1 MSILGFERAQRART
15 LQTALCFALA
25 SCAPS
30 VANRDVV
37 SPTTDDA
44 RASDP
49 PETPSTEHPTHDPT
63 DARAADATPTDA
75 NPDDAV
81 RLVRSPDGDAHV
93 TSGRAARRP
102 GPETWFPCDAA
113 VDAFCACLTET
124 EGRFELV
131 GTVTGRLPREIPE
144 ASGMVTSRFD
154 DAVLW
159 THNDSGHD
167 AVLFAVHEDGTLL
180 ARLELTSARGR
191 LRNRDFEDLAAGPCD
206 ARDNARSCL
215 YVGDFGDNE
224 LNAPSVHVHRLR
236 EPDPTSRRAQP
247 PTDPRSATS
256 VARVETME
264 LTFPDGARDTEAMVV
279 DDHGT
284 VWLLTK
290 RPPNGRF
297 RLYSAPFRASSRAT
311 LTFHGEVSLAPL
323 GMIASLSMFTAAD
336 LHPRC
341 GLVGAYYGG
350 AFAMRVEAANVA
362 AAVGSELVP
371 IPTGRGLQNET
382 VAFTADGY
390 RHAMEGESAPIH
402 RFRCVARSD

>member
-1 MSILGFERAQRART
+1 MQAEGVSTWTTHAIARRASYPAAMTLHRFPRARRAS
-15 LQTALCFALA
+15 TALCFALVG
-25 SCAPS
+25 CAPS
-30 VANRDVV
+30 VANRDVA
-37 SPTTDDA
+37 SPTTAAASAEDTRAPDA
-44 RASDP
+44 RTSSPERTTPDPNATREAPVAASDA
-49 PETPSTEHPTHDPT
+49 TLGDP
-63 DARAADATPTDA
+63 
-75 NPDDAV
+75 
-81 RLVRSPDGDAHV
+81 
-93 TSGRAARRP
+93 
-102 GPETWFPCDAA
+102 A
-113 VDAFCACLTET
+113 VDALCACLTET
-124 EGRFELV
+124 EGHFELV
-131 GTVTGRLPREIPE
+131 GTVTGRLPAEIPE

-154 DAVLW
+154 DAVSW
-159 THNDSGHD
+159 THNDSGHA
-167 AVLFAVHEDGTLL
+167 AVLYAVHEDGTLL
-180 ARLELTSARGR
+180 ARLELASSRGP
-191 LRNRDFEDLAAGPCD
+191 LTNRDFEDLAAGPCD
-206 ARDNARSCL
+206 AADRSRSCL

-236 EPDPTSRRAQP
+236 EPDPSSRRGQP
-247 PTDPRSATS
+247 PTARSAPS

-279 DDHGT
+279 DDHGA

-350 AFAMRVEAANVA
+350 AFAMRVATTNLA
-362 AAVGSELVP
+362 AAADAELTP

-382 VAFTADGY
+382 IAFTSDGY
-390 RHAMEGESAPIH
+390 RHATEGEGAAIH
-402 RFRCVARSD
+402 RFRCVPR

>member
-1 MSILGFERAQRART
+1 M
-15 LQTALCFALA
+15 LCFALVG
-25 SCAPS
+25 CAPS
-30 VANRDVV
+30 VANRDVA
-37 SPTTDDA
+37 SPTTAPSVVA
-44 RASDP
+44 RASEA
-49 PETPSTEHPTHDPT
+49 PETTSTARATNDTT
-63 DARAADATPTDA
+63 DARAVDARPAEPSPDAT
-75 NPDDAV
+75 
-81 RLVRSPDGDAHV
+81 
-93 TSGRAARRP
+93 
-102 GPETWFPCDAA
+102 
-113 VDAFCACLTET
+113 VDEFCACLTET
-124 EGRFELV
+124 EGRFELL

-167 AVLFAVHEDGTLL
+167 AALFAVHEDGTLL
-180 ARLELTSARGR
+180 VRLELTNARGR
-191 LRNRDFEDLAAGPCD
+191 LSNRDFEDLAAGPCD
-206 ARDNARSCL
+206 ARDAARSCL

-236 EPDPTSRRAQP
+236 EPDPSSRRGQPPTDPSSRRGQP
-247 PTDPRSATS
+247 PTDPRSAPA

-279 DDHGT
+279 DDHGA

-341 GLVGAYYGG
+341 GLVGTYYGG
-350 AFAMRVEAANVA
+350 AFAMRVEATN
-362 AAVGSELVP
+362 VGSAIDSELAP
-371 IPTGRGLQNET
+371 IPTGRGLQNEA
-382 VAFTADGY
+382 VAFTSDGY
-390 RHAMEGESAPIH
+390 RHAIEGEGAPIH
-402 RFRCVARSD
+402 RFRCVARTD